1 MKKVI
6 YLNRAL
12 WVFHLNTGSCNGCDI
27 EIIAALTPRYDV
39 ERFGIKLVGSPRHA
53 DVLLVTGPVTKW
65 MEPVLRR
72 VYEQT
77 PDPKAVM
84 VVGNCG
90 NDAGVFYDSYAVLG
104 SVDKVVPVDVYV
116 PGCPPRPEAI
126 IYGVVKAV
134 QKLEDVRVVEEV
146 EVCEPRPDERR
157 IEVFVEY
164 KPREPIP
171 ELPVDER
178 ITSFQEIFGPY
189 TEEALKREA
198 ARCLQCPDPAPCVEA
213 CPAHVN
219 AKRYI
224 REAGEGRYW
233 DALQTNL
240 ERLPFPAS
248 CGRVCPHPC
257 EMECT
262 RGNFDQPIAIR
273 AIKRFVA
280 DRGMGERWYPEVRPN
295 RSERIAVVG
304 SGPAGLTVACKL
316 ALEGFPVTVF
326 ERSEAVGGMLMQSIP
341 DYRLPPDVPPKEI
354 EEIERLGVEIKKGME
369 LGRDFTIQSLK
380 DEGYTAIFLAIGAHR
395 DLWMKIPGEEL
406 EGVHSAVDWLKEI
419 KLNKERPSLKG
430 KKVIVVGG
438 GDVAMDAACTALRL
452 GGDVTIVYRRARE
465 QMPTTPEELHAAEKE
480 GVQFS
485 LLTNPVEILGEDG
498 RVKGVRLIRME
509 LGEPDESGRR
519 RPIPIPGS
527 EFEIP
532 ADFIIEAIGENP
544 EGEALAEMG
553 LKVNKWGG
561 IEVNDRMETN
571 LEGVFAAGDAVTGAA
586 TIIKAVAGAL
596 KAVESIKEYCEKVP
610 VGAGR
615 SESQAQE
622 EPGQG
627 SGPGSGSGSRSGSG
641 P

>member
-12 WVFHLNTGSCNGCDI
+12 WVFHMNTGSCNACDI

-72 VYEQT
+72 VYDQT
-77 PDPKAVM
+77 PDPKAV
-84 VVGNCG
+84 VVIGNCG

-104 SVDKVVPVDVYV
+104 SVDKVIPVDVYI

-134 QKLEDVRVVEEV
+134 QKLENVKVVEEV
-146 EVCEPRPDERR
+146 EVRQPRPDERR
-157 IEVFVEY
+157 IEVFVKYE
-164 KPREPIP
+164 PREPIP
-171 ELPVDER
+171 ELPVAER
-178 ITSFQEIFGPY
+178 ITNFREVLGAY

-198 ARCLQCPDPAPCVEA
+198 SRCLQCPDPAPCVEA

-219 AKRYI
+219 AKKYI
-224 REAGEGRYW
+224 KEASEGRYW

-240 ERLPFPAS
+240 ERLPFPAT

-257 EMECT
+257 ETECT
-262 RGNFDQPIAIR
+262 RGEFDQPIAIR

-280 DRGMGERWYPEVRPN
+280 DRGMRERWYPEVRAH
-295 RSERIAVVG
+295 RAERIAVVG
-304 SGPAGLTVACKL
+304 SGPAGLTVAAKL
-316 ALEGFPVTVF
+316 ALEGFRVTVF
-326 ERSEAVGGMLMQSIP
+326 ERSEVVGGMLLQSIP
-341 DYRLPPDVPPKEI
+341 DYRLPPDIPPKEI
-354 EEIERLGVEIKKGME
+354 EEIKRLGVELKTGLE

-380 DEGYTAIFLAIGAHR
+380 DEGYAAIFLAIGAHK
-395 DLWMKIPGEEL
+395 DQWMGIPGEDL
-406 EGVHSAVDWLKEI
+406 AGVHSAVDWLKGI
-419 KLNKERPSLKG
+419 KMSKDRPSLKG

-452 GGDVTIVYRRARE
+452 GGEVTLVYRRARE
-465 QMPTTPEELHAAEKE
+465 QMPATPEELQAAEKE
-480 GVQFS
+480 GIRFS
-485 LLTNPVEILGEDG
+485 LLTNPVEILGQG
-498 RVKGVRLIRME
+498 GKVRGVRLIRME

-527 EFEIP
+527 EFEVP
-532 ADFIIEAIGENP
+532 ADMVIEAIGENP
-544 EGEALAEMG
+544 EGEALAKMG
-553 LKVNKWGG
+553 LKVTKWGG
-561 IEVNDRMETN
+561 IEVDDQMRTN

-586 TIIKAVAGAL
+586 TIIQAVAGGL
-596 KAVESIKEYCEKVP
+596 KAVESIKEYCEKAL
-610 VGAGR
+610 VGVAG
-615 SESQAQE
+615 SQARGKGGR
-622 EPGQG
+622 P
-627 SGPGSGSGSRSGSG
+627 
-641 P
+641 